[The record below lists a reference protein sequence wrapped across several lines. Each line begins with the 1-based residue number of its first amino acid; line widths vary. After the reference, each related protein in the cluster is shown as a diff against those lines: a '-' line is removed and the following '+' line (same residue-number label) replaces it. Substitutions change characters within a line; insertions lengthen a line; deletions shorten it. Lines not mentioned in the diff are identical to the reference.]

1 MLKPPKIWLLLQH
14 LRLVRGGQFTAE
26 SGGQYQRILQIRDA
40 KLIDELNNTLVDGIN
55 KVIDVSLWMAGA

>member
-1 MLKPPKIWLLLQH
+1 M
-14 LRLVRGGQFTAE
+14 RLVRGGQFTAE